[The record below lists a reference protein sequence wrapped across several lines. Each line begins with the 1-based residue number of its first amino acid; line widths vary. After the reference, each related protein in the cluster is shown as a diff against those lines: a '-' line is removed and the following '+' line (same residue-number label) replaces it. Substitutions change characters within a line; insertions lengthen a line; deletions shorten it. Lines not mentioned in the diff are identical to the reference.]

1 MNNFRTYK
9 LKYIVLITSIVA
21 LTTCAIPSIPH
32 HAKLSIGD
40 IEVSIKKMPQQLRK
54 EDESS
59 NAK

>member
-1 MNNFRTYK
+1 MELLR
-9 LKYIVLITSIVA
+9 
-21 LTTCAIPSIPH
+21 H